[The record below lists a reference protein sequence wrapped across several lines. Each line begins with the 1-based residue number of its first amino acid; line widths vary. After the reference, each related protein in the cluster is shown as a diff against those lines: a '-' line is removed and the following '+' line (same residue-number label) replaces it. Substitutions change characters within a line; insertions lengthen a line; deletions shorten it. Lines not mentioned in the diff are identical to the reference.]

1 MVVIFCN
8 ILRKPLPRINPISA
22 SLHPL
27 IKKTVG
33 SDCSGTPFGEAKTTA
48 RPKRF
53 QQHRGTQN
61 KKINLPC
68 TRATPLHLG
77 QTFSA
82 YAAQKRPHKKVRPIN
97 TKFAL

>member
-1 MVVIFCN
+1 MVAVFSN
-8 ILRKPLPRINPISA
+8 FLRQILPSERPDQHEPS
-22 SLHPL
+22 SVG
-27 IKKTVG
+27 KKIVG
-33 SDCSGTPFGEAKTTA
+33 SDCPGTPFADAKTTA
-48 RPKRF
+48 RSKPF
-53 QQHRGTQN
+53 QQHRDTQN